1 MNYDFATREFDAAA
15 EDGFKSNVY
24 DLGLQSRPGGA
35 AIRALKTP
43 LSALNDEPF
52 AFDRPASIR
61 SHVIM
66 EFLAITERTR
76 GGSASQLMA
85 DVLRKSREITRA
97 EAGSIFI
104 LRHGQAGERTL
115 EAVSVQN
122 DVIRLE
128 AADFTVPV
136 NTASIAGYVAETGE
150 TLVIGDLYRMPSDL
164 PYSFNRGFDD
174 ATGYRSRS
182 MMCFPLN
189 NFDGD
194 VIGIVQLINRR
205 GAACIEALPF
215 TAEGKALILPVKQIL
230 GTAIER
236 ALMIERMV
244 DTNAL
249 LLQRNSELQSQRER
263 IAVLQG
269 ETEEAFRL
277 TIHMLAVGAEIHDPD
292 TARHIGRTNDYS
304 YFLAG
309 KLSLPEAFCN
319 EIRWSAQLHDVGKMS
334 IDSGVLKKKGLLSP
348 DERNEINFHP
358 SYGYQILNHSD
369 RLQMAAEI
377 AHCHHEKWD
386 GTGYPNGLAGEEI
399 PLAARIVAM
408 ADIYDALRAE
418 RCYKPA
424 FDHEKACHIILNGD
438 ECIDPVGHFDPKL
451 LAIFAEHHSEMAA
464 IWDRSM
470 A

>member
-1 MNYDFATREFDAAA
+1 MNFDFSTREYDAAA
-15 EDGFKSNVY
+15 EGGFKSNGHG
-24 DLGLQSRPGGA
+24 LGRQSRPGGA
-35 AIRALKTP
+35 AIRAL
-43 LSALNDEPF
+43 NDEPF
-52 AFDRPASIR
+52 AFDRSASIR
-61 SHVIM
+61 NHVIM

-85 DVLRKSREITRA
+85 DVLRKSREITHA

-104 LRHGQAGERTL
+104 LRQGQDGERIL
-115 EAVSVQN
+115 EAISVQN

-150 TLVIGDLYRMPSDL
+150 TLVIGDLYRMPPDL
-164 PYSFNRGFDD
+164 PYSFNRGFDE

-194 VIGIVQLINRR
+194 VIGIVQLINRHDD
-205 GAACIEALPF
+205 ACIKALPF
-215 TAEGKALILPVKQIL
+215 TAEEKALILPVKQIL

-236 ALMIERMV
+236 ALMTERMV
-244 DTNAL
+244 DTTAQL
-249 LLQRNSELQSQRER
+249 LKRNSELQSQRQR

-277 TIHMLAVGAEIHDPD
+277 TIHMLAVAAEIHDQD

-309 KLSLPEAFCN
+309 KLGLPEAFCN
-319 EIRWSAQLHDVGKMS
+319 EIRYSAQLHDVGKMS
-334 IDSGVLKKKGLLSP
+334 VDSGALKKKGPLSP
-348 DERNEINFHP
+348 GERCEINLHP
-358 SYGYQILNHSD
+358 GYGYQILSHSD
-369 RLQMAAEI
+369 RLRMAAEI

-386 GTGYPNGLAGEEI
+386 GTGYPNGLAGEDI

-408 ADIYDALRAE
+408 ADIYDALRAA

-424 FDHEKACHIILNGD
+424 FDHEKARHIILNGD
-438 ECIDPVGHFDPKL
+438 ERLDPVGHFDPKL
-451 LAIFAEHHSEMAA
+451 LASFAEHHGEMAA
-464 IWDRSM
+464 IWDRSTM
-470 A
+470 